1 MALSDTTTKIIQ
13 ERFTDL
19 PPAIKTLLGGSY
31 MDEVITELAKAFT
44 LHDSLALQIH
54 NEVSLVLL
62 CFVPP
67 SELEVRLKTILKN
80 FNPTVIE
87 QIKQKLHLEIIDL
100 VKSDISAVWENIENA
115 ESDTQNSKPLNQT
128 NAEAGDTPTK
138 TEPDLNPVNQ
148 TPNKPVHKRVI
159 PQAEEIDRPK
169 QDDPT
174 LVTKQREDLLKEIE
188 EAEEKLAS
196 ISPIRTMQTDYQQTK
211 EGGEPAKAEVEKEEV
226 VETERSTE
234 PVSQSSSQEELLNK
248 KKGQYADLR
257 PQDSSDL
264 KWDSDNS

>member
-1 MALSDTTTKIIQ
+1 MALSDTTTKIIR
-13 ERFTDL
+13 ERLDAL

-31 MDEVITELAKAFT
+31 IDEAIAGLAEEFT

-54 NEVSLVLL
+54 NEVALVLL

-80 FNPTVIE
+80 FNPNVIE
-87 QIKQKLHLEIIDL
+87 QIKQRLHSEIIDL
-100 VKSDISAVWENIENA
+100 VKTDISAVWEDIA
-115 ESDTQNSKPLNQT
+115 STESDAQNSEPMDQPNAGVGNTLNKPEPNLNPINQT
-128 NAEAGDTPTK
+128 S
-138 TEPDLNPVNQ
+138 
-148 TPNKPVHKRVI
+148 NKPVQNQVM
-159 PQAEEIDRPK
+159 PQTEEVERQK
-169 QDDPT
+169 QTNPT
-174 LVTKQREDLLKEIE
+174 LMTKQREDLLKEIE

-211 EGGEPAKAEVEKEEV
+211 ESDGPIEAEPEREVEEIQP
-226 VETERSTE
+226 TE

-248 KKGQYADLR
+248 KKSQYADLR
-257 PQDSSDL
+257 PQDSNDL